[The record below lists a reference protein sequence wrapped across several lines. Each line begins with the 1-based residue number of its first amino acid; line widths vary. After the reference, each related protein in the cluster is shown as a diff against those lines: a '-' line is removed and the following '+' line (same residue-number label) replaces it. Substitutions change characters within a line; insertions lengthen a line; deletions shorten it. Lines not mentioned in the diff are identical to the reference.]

1 MSQWLDSEFW
11 EKLYNLIVDKPL
23 TENPISKLNTLEALI
38 AILKKTT
45 LTSLDIDPLFLIVL
59 RLS

>member
-45 LTSLDIDPLFLIVL
+45 LTSLDIDPLFLIAL